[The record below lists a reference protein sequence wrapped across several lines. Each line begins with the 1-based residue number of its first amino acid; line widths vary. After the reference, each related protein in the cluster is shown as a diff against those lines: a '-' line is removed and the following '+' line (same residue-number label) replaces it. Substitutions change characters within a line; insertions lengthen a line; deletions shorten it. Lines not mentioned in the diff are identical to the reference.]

1 MTLGQCSVMTPDGVV
16 PVGITFAPMDEE
28 LQARLESSG
37 YHRTGF
43 AAHYDRYRPRP
54 PSVLLELLPL
64 LAGGGR
70 PRLVVDLG
78 SGTGLSTR
86 PWADLAEEVVG
97 VEPNDA
103 MREYAEG
110 ASGLANVR
118 YLGCSS
124 YATGLA
130 SASVDIVTAAQSLQ
144 WMRRT
149 DLFREVARI
158 LRTGGLFCAYNYFV
172 LQTPSWEAGPAFD
185 FVQERKKELRLR
197 LGLDKTPSSP
207 PTLDWLTES
216 KAFREARE
224 LVVHSVEEGDGERLV
239 GFALSE
245 GSMRTLLEA
254 GASEADVGLDRLR
267 ATADGMPQP
276 VPWWIGYRV
285 WLGRK

>member
-1 MTLGQCSVMTPDGVV
+1 V
-16 PVGITFAPMDEE
+16 DEE
-28 LQARLESSG
+28 LGARLERSG
-37 YHRTGF
+37 YERAGF
-43 AAHYDRYRPRP
+43 AAAYDRHRPRP

-86 PWADLAEEVVG
+86 PWGEVAEHVVG
-97 VEPNDA
+97 VEPNEA
-103 MREYAEG
+103 MRSFAVR
-110 ASGLANVR
+110 ASELANVA

-130 SASVDIVTAAQSLQ
+130 AASVDIVTAAQSLQ
-144 WMRRT
+144 WMRPK

-158 LRTGGLFCAYNYFV
+158 LRPGGVFCAYNYFV
-172 LQTPSWEAGPAFD
+172 LQTPVWEAATAFD
-185 FVQERKKELRLR
+185 FVQRRKKELRLR
-197 LGLDKTPSSP
+197 LGLDDVPSSP

-216 KAFREARE
+216 GAFRESRE
-224 LVVHSVEEGDGERLV
+224 LVVHSLEVGDGDRLV

-245 GSMRTLLEA
+245 GSMRTLLDA
-254 GASEADVGLDRLR
+254 GASEAEVGLDRLR
-267 ATADGMPQP
+267 AAAAAMPHP

-285 WLGRK
+285 WVGRK

>member
-1 MTLGQCSVMTPDGVV
+1 VRVELLKAGG
-16 PVGITFAPMDEE
+16 TFVAVDEE
-28 LQARLESSG
+28 LQARLERSG
-37 YHRTGF
+37 YHRMGF

-70 PRLVVDLG
+70 PQLVVDLG

-86 PWADLAEEVVG
+86 PWADLAEKVVG

-103 MREYAEG
+103 MREYAES
-110 ASGLANVR
+110 ASELANVR
-118 YLGCSS
+118 YLGRSS

-144 WMRRT
+144 WMRRK
-149 DLFREVARI
+149 DLFRELARI
-158 LRTGGLFCAYNYFV
+158 LRIGGLFCAYNYFV
-172 LQTPSWEAGPAFD
+172 LQTPIWEAGTAFD

-197 LGLDKTPSSP
+197 LGLDKPPSSP
-207 PTLDWLTES
+207 APTLEWLTES
-216 KAFREARE
+216 AAFREARE
-224 LVVHSVEEGDGERLV
+224 LVVHSVETGDGDRLV

-254 GASEADVGLDRLR
+254 GASETDVGLDRLR
-267 ATADGMPQP
+267 AAADRMPQP
-276 VPWWIGYRV
+276 IPWWIGYRV

>member
-1 MTLGQCSVMTPDGVV
+1 
-16 PVGITFAPMDEE
+16 MDEE
-28 LQARLESSG
+28 LQARLERSG
-37 YHRTGF
+37 YHQSGF
-43 AAHYDRYRPRP
+43 AAHYDRYRPRA
-54 PSVLLELLPL
+54 PSVLLELLAL

-70 PRLVVDLG
+70 PQLVVDLG

-86 PWADLAEEVVG
+86 PWAHLAEEVIG

-103 MREYAEG
+103 MREYAEHAPG
-110 ASGLANVR
+110 PANVR

-130 SASVDIVTAAQSLQ
+130 PGSVDIVTAAQSLQ
-144 WMRRT
+144 WMRRK

-172 LQTPSWEAGPAFD
+172 LQTPVWDAATAFD
-185 FVQERKKELRLR
+185 FVQKRKGELRLR
-197 LGLDKTPSSP
+197 LGLDEASSSP
-207 PTLDWLTES
+207 PTLDWLSES
-216 KAFREARE
+216 AAFREARE
-224 LVVHSVEEGDGERLV
+224 LVVHSIEEGDGERLI

-267 ATADGMPQP
+267 AAAHGMPQP

>member
-1 MTLGQCSVMTPDGVV
+1 
-16 PVGITFAPMDEE
+16 
-28 LQARLESSG
+28 
-37 YHRTGF
+37 
-43 AAHYDRYRPRP
+43 
-54 PSVLLELLPL
+54 
-64 LAGGGR
+64 
-70 PRLVVDLG
+70 VVDLG
-78 SGTGLSTR
+78 AGTGLSTR
-86 PWADLAEEVVG
+86 AWADLAEEVVG

-110 ASGLANVR
+110 ASKLVNVR
-118 YLGCSS
+118 YLSGSA

-130 SASVDIVTAAQSLQ
+130 PGSVDIVTAAQSLQ
-144 WMRRT
+144 WMRRK

-172 LQTPSWEAGPAFD
+172 LQTPVWEAATAFD
-185 FVQERKKELRLR
+185 FVQKRKGELRLR
-197 LGLDKTPSSP
+197 LGLDEASASP

-216 KAFREARE
+216 GAFREARE
-224 LVVHSVEEGDGERLV
+224 LVVHTVEEGDGDRLV

-245 GSMRTLLEA
+245 GSMKTLLEA

-267 ATADGMPQP
+267 AAADRMPQP